1 MEDSFIFH
9 PVVTK
14 EEWEKVTVEVR
25 TKVEQFV
32 KEKFEEFITSKA
44 LLETKCFNAEQ
55 TIAELKASNESL
67 QSECESL
74 KSKLDV
80 AAKTVIEHE
89 AQLTN
94 LTAEINKLHQQCN
107 TLEAET
113 SEYRHQRNLAVDEK
127 DEHLKM
133 LQRRDAEIERLQA
146 EMGIFTKQLESAVN
160 AKCEA
165 LAQADEV
172 ASMKINIEYRE
183 KRLEQERSLLNS
195 QMESL
200 TQELNQR
207 TEELLNI
214 RRDNTVRCIQLETKL
229 SEKTQEL
236 AVSTEHIKSLTEL
249 NNNLVARNE
258 ELTQKME
265 SQREV
270 DSKMNESYIYEIDA
284 KTKMANAYKSMYE
297 ESSQHAE
304 ELKEALAE
312 VQQLL
317 RTATEQYGELE
328 TKHKESE
335 LTHEEIIAKKNEC
348 IEVLKKELETANDI
362 IKGLK
367 TDNVDADF
375 EGISSAAA
383 AAMKLPKPGMSYS
396 EVYSKYVA
404 THEKLIDKEEECA
417 RLNNYISCIVKEI
430 EEKGPLIKKLRQ
442 DYCNT
447 LDANDELRAGND
459 SLLLEV
465 QQLREAN
472 GECKRLEGVTIREN
486 ERLKKDVADLSR
498 QVVHLLQEVEHSRA
512 GSSSTS
518 TDNETNDS
526 VSSADIITKKLVTF
540 NDIAE
545 LQDTNRKLLALEAE
559 LIDPA
564 SIANLKCKMDE
575 LRASQEELL
584 EERER
589 QNKMMATL
597 KNQRDMYKN
606 LYSQVVK
613 ASGEEM
619 QLDRPFD
626 KEGNETQG
634 QSEADSQLRD
644 KIKELQGTI
653 EKLNTKIEMLKEEND
668 TYRKE
673 KTANEKI
680 LLEQMETLRAEA
692 KELTR
697 LNGKLCSHADVN
709 EEKFKVMKNNVEIY
723 KKQIVAL
730 EKQNKIYSDSII
742 KHEQAATYLKD
753 ETLQSQAKLSK
764 AEVMLSNLQ
773 KENALL
779 RDAEQRLLKERESL
793 KRDQHQQNLIKSN
806 MELIKATL
814 ERTDAEGR
822 IRLETRL
829 DEAHR
834 ECAALRRR
842 LQEDQDHFRQLSEH
856 LEKQTKE
863 AQTRA
868 EEERTQAEKLR
879 KELGEAREE
888 LVQKTT
894 QMEEL
899 SKKLKMGIF
908 NVPDTS
914 AEVKKIREL
923 EQQLTDSE
931 SQINS
936 LNAKLKSTKEATE
949 EYMNL
954 AQASE
959 KQAKDIFEQNESLQ
973 QVIEKQKETI
983 KQLEEKCQELEGE
996 LSIQLDDEDIKNAG
1010 MKSKSSQLQEELN
1023 VKSMDLM
1030 TARQQL
1036 EAARSESR
1044 SLIEQL
1050 KAAENKYAREVT
1062 LHSVDLQSL
1071 STMKEQLETAL
1082 TTVNQLEMEKT
1093 KAVEAL
1099 SEHLKAEEER
1109 DKIFQKEKEELESR
1123 FKDMDAQ
1130 NALLLDQI
1138 QALNIQLSILQAQA
1152 SETPNTS
1159 VNDQSMN
1166 RSLTEDDVKSSEQL
1180 LKIIKYLRQEK
1191 DIAISKAEI
1200 IEAEHIRLKSQFD
1213 VINKQYEEAKAAVE
1227 VERQKQE
1234 VSVVSTAKHAEVL
1247 RKLET
1252 LNAITDS
1259 NRSLRAERDELLAQ
1273 IADYKEREEK
1283 WETEVAPL
1291 QEKNRD
1297 LSTKADQMQ
1306 SENISLRAECTRW
1319 RQRANMLI
1327 EKTNRTSPEDWK
1339 KLQTERETLAKQL
1352 TIERATTTKLNDDI
1366 NNLKQDKSKLE
1377 EQLKSVRT
1385 QNNQQA
1391 EEIAKLREVV
1401 AGLQTQVNQLQNTID
1416 QQSAELLKCKEEN
1429 RVLTE
1434 DTAGKDVALTEL
1446 KNNLVQIRKI
1456 AKKYK
1461 IQCEE
1466 QTKEIE
1472 TLKQQKE
1479 ESENQQSSSAER
1491 HEQVL
1496 QEQRTELEE
1505 KITQLENAH
1514 KEAIEKLN
1522 EQIAANVEQIENYK
1536 KEIESLKQSSLEKDE
1551 RFKNLFKNA
1560 KERIVSLQEQNSSL
1574 KEELTKQDRVAGGD
1588 QPNEGTSSKSAEL
1601 MEKIS
1606 ELERERDELN
1616 EERQQEK
1623 EKFLAECESLNQ
1635 RLTQLQ
1641 RQLDKQQGSKPSTSS
1656 ASSDKSATERPTADI
1671 KPMAGHSTNTQTQS
1685 ARIQPWCSGGE
1696 PPLASI
1702 RPMSQQLRTVAVLPT
1717 SQSPSAVMV
1726 PPQQQVHTTGGS
1738 STIESLSSSP
1748 TSSHTDY
1755 APATSSASSSGGA
1768 TSATPLAGSS
1778 VGGAGS
1784 SSGSGRQAAAVPP
1797 TQSSQDAGED
1807 DEATAA
1813 TAASAVGGNGSTA
1826 ASVGGSTQGHSAATG
1841 AQSQGQ
1847 TTPQQQQAVALVMP
1861 RVEVPSSAPTQ
1872 EQGTSSSSSNTVTT
1886 SQAGHKRQRDADDSC
1901 QDEDQGK
1908 TQQSKRTRVQQ
1919 SGTVSDSGLEVEYQ
1933 VPTSSQRDHDDYN
1946 VIVLESDEDEDVEEG
1961 AADEGD
1967 GDAGEDPDTEGY
1979 DMEGMEQDTYE
1990 DADCQDVEDG
2000 EGGNEV
2006 EVIEDSSE
2014 VPNQS
2019 ERSVVQE
2026 GRGEEGSEQP
2036 QSEAISSGTDGAA
2049 SSITISQA
2057 SPSVPSICVTRARP
2071 VAPLSRH
2078 HLFDEGGQG
2087 GDDGIVPSTPTLF
2100 VPRRSD
2106 GFGEAVSSPH
2116 VPNAAPAARFTFG
2129 EPPAVAVHSLPTA
2142 SAGTEQALDDN
2153 STGRSVPTTPLQSSP
2168 QESIPGAGPSGTG
2181 EQPQEEEISHTDAEL
2196 PTVDIDDN
2204 ETGGE
2209 GSSMGLPSMP
2219 ELSEGSQLLEQGEE
2233 MLQGDDGVSSEG
2245 EKPLAAEEGEE
2256 EEGREAE
2263 ASPST
2268 NTRTQRG
2275 NSARRSLR
2283 QIPTRGGSRP
2293 GPPTPIVWG
2302 DRQRQ
2307 DRSRGGLSP
2316 NFQSRSVA
2324 RRARGRIQRPF
2335 SGRF

>member
-14 EEWEKVTVEVR
+14 EEWEKVTVDVR

-44 LLETKCFNAEQ
+44 LLETKCTNAEQ

-89 AQLTN
+89 AQLAN

-113 SEYRHQRNLAVDEK
+113 SDYRHQRNLAIDEK
-127 DEHLKM
+127 DEHQKM
-133 LQRRDAEIERLQA
+133 LQRRDAEIERLQT
-146 EMGIFTKQLESAVN
+146 EMGTLTKQLEAAIN

-165 LAQADEV
+165 LAQADDV
-172 ASMKINIEYRE
+172 ASMKLNIEYRE
-183 KRLEQERSLLNS
+183 KRLEQERSLLSS

-236 AVSTEHIKSLTEL
+236 AVSAEHIKSLTEL

-265 SQREV
+265 NQREV

-367 TDNVDADF
+367 TDNVDADLD
-375 EGISSAAA
+375 GISSAAA
-383 AAMKLPKPGMSYS
+383 AAMKLPKPGLSYS
-396 EVYSKYVA
+396 EVYSKYVT

-472 GECKRLEGVTIREN
+472 AECKRLEGVTIREN

-498 QVVHLLQEVEHSRA
+498 QVVHLLQEVEHSRT

-545 LQDTNRKLLALEAE
+545 LQDTNRKLLALVRELTERQEEAE
-559 LIDPA
+559 MIDPA

-589 QNKMMATL
+589 QTKMMATL
-597 KNQRDMYKN
+597 KSQRDMYKN

-626 KEGNETQG
+626 KEGNDTQG
-634 QSEADSQLRD
+634 QTEADSQLRD
-644 KIKELQGTI
+644 KVKELQGTI
-653 EKLNTKIEMLKEEND
+653 EKLNTKIDMLKEEND

-730 EKQNKIYSDSII
+730 EKQNKIYSEAII

-868 EEERTQAEKLR
+868 EEERNQAEKLR
-879 KELGEAREE
+879 KELSEAREE
-888 LVQKTT
+888 LVQKTK

-931 SQINS
+931 AQINA
-936 LNAKLKSTKEATE
+936 LNAKLKSAKEATE

-973 QVIEKQKETI
+973 QVIDQQKETI

-1010 MKSKSSQLQEELN
+1010 VKSKSSQLQEELN

-1030 TARQQL
+1030 TARKQL
-1036 EAARSESR
+1036 EAVRSESR
-1044 SLIEQL
+1044 SLVEQL

-1071 STMKEQLETAL
+1071 SNMKEQLETAL
-1082 TTVNQLEMEKT
+1082 ATVKELETEKT

-1099 SEHLKAEEER
+1099 KEHLKAEEER
-1109 DKIFQKEKEELESR
+1109 DKIFQKEKEELENR

-1138 QALNIQLSILQAQA
+1138 QALNTQLSILQAQA

-1159 VNDQSMN
+1159 MNDQSMN

-1200 IEAEHIRLKSQFD
+1200 IEAEHIRLKSQFE
-1213 VINKQYEEAKAAVE
+1213 VIKKQYEEAKAAVE

-1366 NNLKQDKSKLE
+1366 SNLKQDKSKLE
-1377 EQLKSVRT
+1377 EQLKSVRA

-1391 EEIAKLREVV
+1391 EEIAKLREEV
-1401 AGLQTQVNQLQNTID
+1401 AGLQAQVNQLQNTID

-1479 ESENQQSSSAER
+1479 ESENQQSSNAER
-1491 HEQVL
+1491 QEQAL

-1505 KITQLENAH
+1505 RIAQLENAH

-1536 KEIESLKQSSLEKDE
+1536 KEIESLKQSSVEKDE

-1560 KERIVSLQEQNSSL
+1560 KERIVSLQEQNNSL
-1574 KEELTKQDRVAGGD
+1574 KEELTKQDRGAGGD
-1588 QPNEGTSSKSAEL
+1588 QQNEGSSSKSAEL
-1601 MEKIS
+1601 LEKIA

-1623 EKFLAECESLNQ
+1623 EKFQAECESLNQ

-1813 TAASAVGGNGSTA
+1813 NAASAAGGNGSTA
-1826 ASVGGSTQGHSAATG
+1826 ATVGGSTQGHSAATG

-1946 VIVLESDEDEDVEEG
+1946 VIVVESDEDEDVEEG

-1990 DADCQDVEDG
+1990 DADCQDVEDE

-2019 ERSVVQE
+2019 ERSVQE

-2049 SSITISQA
+2049 SGITISQA

-2078 HLFDEGGQG
+2078 HLFDEAGQG

-2116 VPNAAPAARFTFG
+2116 VPNAASAARFTFG
-2129 EPPAVAVHSLPTA
+2129 EPPAVAV
-2142 SAGTEQALDDN
+2142 Q
-2153 STGRSVPTTPLQSSP
+2153 V
-2168 QESIPGAGPSGTG
+2168 
-2181 EQPQEEEISHTDAEL
+2181 
-2196 PTVDIDDN
+2196 
-2204 ETGGE
+2204 
-2209 GSSMGLPSMP
+2209 
-2219 ELSEGSQLLEQGEE
+2219 
-2233 MLQGDDGVSSEG
+2233 
-2245 EKPLAAEEGEE
+2245 
-2256 EEGREAE
+2256 E
-2263 ASPST
+2263 ASL
-2268 NTRTQRG
+2268 QRLCKVLLKNLYLVAVLAG
-2275 NSARRSLR
+2275 LEKSNKKRRHLI
-2283 QIPTRGGSRP
+2283 QM
-2293 GPPTPIVWG
+2293 
-2302 DRQRQ
+2302 
-2307 DRSRGGLSP
+2307 LSC
-2316 NFQSRSVA
+2316 QL
-2324 RRARGRIQRPF
+2324 
-2335 SGRF
+2335 

>member
-1 MEDSFIFH
+1 MEGAFIFT

-14 EEWEKVTVEVR
+14 DEWETVNAEIR
-25 TKVEQFV
+25 TKVEGFV
-32 KEKFEEFITSKA
+32 KEKFEEFITAKA

-55 TIAELKASNESL
+55 TIAELRASNERL
-67 QSECESL
+67 QSESDTL
-74 KSKLDV
+74 KAKLEV
-80 AAKTVIEHE
+80 AAKTVEEHE
-89 AQLTN
+89 VQLAN
-94 LTAEINKLHQQCN
+94 LTSEINRLRQQCN

-113 SEYRHQRNLAVDEK
+113 AEYRHQRNLAVDEK

-133 LQRRDAEIERLQA
+133 MQRRDAEIERWQT
-146 EMGIFTKQLESAVN
+146 EMATLTKQLESAVN

-172 ASMKINIEYRE
+172 ASMKITIEYRE
-183 KRLEQERSLLNS
+183 KRLEQERALLNN

-200 TQELNQR
+200 TEELNQR

-236 AVSTEHIKSLTEL
+236 AVSAEHIKSLTEL
-249 NNNLVARNE
+249 NNNLVTRNE

-265 SQREV
+265 NQREV
-270 DSKMNESYIYEIDA
+270 DAKMNESYIYEIDA
-284 KTKMANAYKSMYE
+284 KTKMANAYKAMYE
-297 ESSQHAE
+297 ESNKHAE
-304 ELKEALAE
+304 EIKEALTE

-317 RTATEQYGELE
+317 RTATEQYGDLE

-335 LTHEEIIAKKNEC
+335 LMHEEILAKKNEC
-348 IEVLKKELETANDI
+348 IEVLKKELETANDV

-367 TDNVDADF
+367 SNDARADL
-375 EGISSAAA
+375 EGLASAAA
-383 AAMKLPKPGMSYS
+383 AAMKLPKPGLTFS
-396 EVYSKYVA
+396 EVYAKYVS
-404 THEKLIDKEEECA
+404 THEKLIDKDEECA

-442 DYCNT
+442 DYSDT
-447 LDANDELRAGND
+447 LDANEELTQAND
-459 SLLLEV
+459 QLTMEV
-465 QQLREAN
+465 QQLREAMA
-472 GECKRLEGVTIREN
+472 ECKRLEGVTAREN

-545 LQDTNRKLLALEAE
+545 LQDTNRKLLALVRELTERQEEAE

-564 SIANLKCKMDE
+564 SIANLKSKLEE

-597 KNQRDMYKN
+597 RSQRDMYKN
-606 LYSQVVK
+606 LYSQVQRS
-613 ASGEEM
+613 SGEEM
-619 QLDRPFD
+619 PLDRPFE
-626 KEGNETQG
+626 KEGNDTQIQSEPETQ
-634 QSEADSQLRD
+634 LTN
-644 KIKELQGTI
+644 KVKELQDTI
-653 EKLNTKIEMLKEEND
+653 EKLNKKIDMLKEEND

-680 LLEQMETLRAEA
+680 LLEQLETLRAEA

-697 LNGKLCSHADVN
+697 LNGKLVSHADVN
-709 EEKFKVMKNNVEIY
+709 EEKFKIMKNNVEIY

-730 EKQNKIYSDSII
+730 EKQNKIYSEAII

-814 ERTDAEGR
+814 ERTDAESR

-856 LEKQTKE
+856 LQKQTKD
-863 AQTRA
+863 AQDRA
-868 EEERTQAEKLR
+868 EEERSQAEKLR
-879 KELGEAREE
+879 KELSEARDE
-888 LVQKTT
+888 LIQKTK

-908 NVPDTS
+908 TVPDTS

-923 EQQLTDSE
+923 EEQLTNSE

-936 LNAKLKSTKEATE
+936 LNVKLKASKEATE

-959 KQAKDIFEQNESLQ
+959 KQAKDIFEQNETLQ
-973 QVIEKQKETI
+973 QTIEKQKETI
-983 KQLEEKCQELEGE
+983 KQLQEKCQELEGE

-1010 MKSKSSQLQEELN
+1010 LKNKSSQLQEELN
-1023 VKSMDLM
+1023 IKTMDLN
-1030 TARQQL
+1030 TAKQQL
-1036 EAARSESR
+1036 EAARTESR
-1044 SLIEQL
+1044 TLVEQL
-1050 KAAENKYAREVT
+1050 KAVENKYAREVT

-1071 STMKEQLETAL
+1071 SNMKEQLETAL
-1082 TTVNQLEMEKT
+1082 GNINDLDAEKAN
-1093 KAVEAL
+1093 AVAAL
-1099 SEHLKAEEER
+1099 NEHLKAEEER
-1109 DKIFQKEKEELESR
+1109 DKIFRKEKEELETR

-1138 QALNIQLSILQAQA
+1138 QALNTQLSILQAQA
-1152 SETPNTS
+1152 SETPTPNTS
-1159 VNDQSMN
+1159 IADQSMN

-1200 IEAEHIRLKSQFD
+1200 MEAEHIRLKSQFD
-1213 VINKQYEEAKAAVE
+1213 VITKQYEEAKAAVE

-1234 VSVVSTAKHAEVL
+1234 VSVVSTSKHAEVL

-1259 NRSLRAERDELLAQ
+1259 NRTLRSERDELLSQ
-1273 IADYKEREEK
+1273 ITEYRERAERLEI
-1283 WETEVAPL
+1283 EVAPL

-1306 SENISLRAECTRW
+1306 AENISLRAECTRW

-1352 TIERATTTKLNDDI
+1352 TIERATTTKLNDEI
-1366 NNLKQDKSKLE
+1366 NTLKQDKSKLE
-1377 EQLKSVRT
+1377 EQLKSVRA

-1391 EEIAKLREVV
+1391 EELAKLREEVT
-1401 AGLQTQVNQLQNTID
+1401 GLQQQVNQLQNTID
-1416 QQSAELLKCKEEN
+1416 QQSAELLKLKEEN

-1434 DTAGKDVALTEL
+1434 DTAAKDVTLTEL
-1446 KNNLVQIRKI
+1446 KNNLAQIRKI

-1472 TLKQQKE
+1472 ALNKQKA
-1479 ESENQQSSSAER
+1479 ESESQQSSNAER
-1491 HEQVL
+1491 QEQVL
-1496 QEQRTELEE
+1496 NEQRTELEQR
-1505 KITQLENAH
+1505 ITQLENAH
-1514 KEAIEKLN
+1514 KEAVAKLN
-1522 EQIAANVEQIENYK
+1522 EQIAANMEQIESYK
-1536 KEIESLKQSSLEKDE
+1536 KEIEALKQSSMDKED

-1574 KEELTKQDRVAGGD
+1574 KEELTKQDRGGGGD
-1588 QPNEGTSSKSAEL
+1588 QSSEGSSSKNAEL
-1601 MEKIS
+1601 LEKIA
-1606 ELERERDELN
+1606 ELERERDELID
-1616 EERQQEK
+1616 ERQQEK
-1623 EKFLAECESLNQ
+1623 EKFLTECENLNQ

-1702 RPMSQQLRTVAVLPT
+1702 RPMSAQLRTVAVLPT

-1755 APATSSASSSGGA
+1755 APATSSASSSGA
-1768 TSATPLAGSS
+1768 SANPLAGSS
-1778 VGGAGS
+1778 VGGAAGS
-1784 SSGSGRQAAAVPP
+1784 SGRQAAAVPP

-1813 TAASAVGGNGSTA
+1813 TAAGTTGSGNGSA
-1826 ASVGGSTQGHSAATG
+1826 AQAATSAVGGSTQGHTVATG
-1841 AQSQGQ
+1841 AQGQSQ
-1847 TTPQQQQAVALVMP
+1847 TTLQQQQAVALVMP

-1886 SQAGHKRQRDADDSC
+1886 SQAGHKRQREPDDSC
-1901 QDEDQGK
+1901 QAEEQGK
-1908 TQQSKRTRVQQ
+1908 TQQSKRTRIQQ

-1946 VIVLESDEDEDVEEG
+1946 VIVVESDDDEEVEEG

-1979 DMEGMEQDTYE
+1979 DMEGMEQDNYE
-1990 DADCQDVEDG
+1990 DADCQDVEDE

-2019 ERSVVQE
+2019 EGSVQE

-2036 QSEAISSGTDGAA
+2036 QSEAISSGTDGPAF
-2049 SSITISQA
+2049 IVTISQA
-2057 SPSVPSICVTRARP
+2057 SPSVPSTNSVSRTAARQ

-2078 HLFDEGGQG
+2078 HLFDEGGQCS

-2106 GFGEAVSSPH
+2106 GYGEAVSSPH
-2116 VPNAAPAARFTFG
+2116 VPNAPPAARFTFG
-2129 EPPAVAVHSLPTA
+2129 EPPAVIQPLPAVA
-2142 SAGTEQALDDN
+2142 VAEQALDDD

-2168 QESIPGAGPSGTG
+2168 QESIPVGGASGTG
-2181 EQPQEEEISHTDAEL
+2181 EEQQEEEPSHADAEL

-2209 GSSMGLPSMP
+2209 GSSMGPPTMAG
-2219 ELSEGSQLLEQGEE
+2219 LSEGSQQLDQGEE
-2233 MLQGDDGVSSEG
+2233 MLEGDDGLNCLFTFHPSS
-2245 EKPLAAEEGEE
+2245 K
-2256 EEGREAE
+2256 
-2263 ASPST
+2263 SM
-2268 NTRTQRG
+2268 
-2275 NSARRSLR
+2275 
-2283 QIPTRGGSRP
+2283 
-2293 GPPTPIVWG
+2293 
-2302 DRQRQ
+2302 
-2307 DRSRGGLSP
+2307 
-2316 NFQSRSVA
+2316 
-2324 RRARGRIQRPF
+2324 
-2335 SGRF
+2335 

>member
-2036 QSEAISSGTDGAA
+2036 QSEAISSGTDG
-2049 SSITISQA
+2049 
-2057 SPSVPSICVTRARP
+2057 
-2071 VAPLSRH
+2071 
-2078 HLFDEGGQG
+2078 
-2087 GDDGIVPSTPTLF
+2087 
-2100 VPRRSD
+2100 
-2106 GFGEAVSSPH
+2106 
-2116 VPNAAPAARFTFG
+2116 
-2129 EPPAVAVHSLPTA
+2129 
-2142 SAGTEQALDDN
+2142 
-2153 STGRSVPTTPLQSSP
+2153 TGRSVPTTPLQSSP

>member
-14 EEWEKVTVEVR
+14 EQWEKVSVEVR

-80 AAKTVIEHE
+80 AAKTVVEHE
-89 AQLTN
+89 AQLAN

-133 LQRRDAEIERLQA
+133 LQRRDAEIERLQT
-146 EMGIFTKQLESAVN
+146 EMGTLTKQLESAIN

-172 ASMKINIEYRE
+172 GSMKINIEYRE
-183 KRLEQERSLLNS
+183 KRLEQEKSLLNS

-236 AVSTEHIKSLTEL
+236 AVSAEHIKSLTEL

-265 SQREV
+265 NQREV

-367 TDNVDADF
+367 TDNVDVDL

-383 AAMKLPKPGMSYS
+383 AAMKLPKPGLSYS
-396 EVYSKYVA
+396 EVYSKFVA

-459 SLLLEV
+459 SLLMEV

-472 GECKRLEGVTIREN
+472 AECKRLEGVTIREN

-559 LIDPA
+559 MIDPA

-589 QNKMMATL
+589 QNKMMTTL
-597 KNQRDMYKN
+597 RSQRDMYKN

-626 KEGNETQG
+626 KESNETQG

-644 KIKELQGTI
+644 KVKELQGTI

-863 AQTRA
+863 AQARA
-868 EEERTQAEKLR
+868 EEERAQAEKLR

-888 LVQKTT
+888 LVQKTK

-899 SKKLKMGIF
+899 GKKLKMGIF

-959 KQAKDIFEQNESLQ
+959 KQAKDIFEQNETLQ

-1010 MKSKSSQLQEELN
+1010 LKSKSSQLQEELN
-1023 VKSMDLM
+1023 VKSMDLK
-1030 TARQQL
+1030 TAREQL

-1044 SLIEQL
+1044 ALIEQL

-1071 STMKEQLETAL
+1071 SNMKEQLETAL
-1082 TTVNQLEMEKT
+1082 ATVNELEMEKT

-1099 SEHLKAEEER
+1099 NEHLKAEEER
-1109 DKIFQKEKEELESR
+1109 DKLFQKEKEELENR

-1138 QALNIQLSILQAQA
+1138 QALNTQLSILQAQA

-1159 VNDQSMN
+1159 MNDQSMN

-1200 IEAEHIRLKSQFD
+1200 IEAEHIRLKSQFE

-1273 IADYKEREEK
+1273 ITDYKEREEK

-1291 QEKNRD
+1291 QEKIRD

-1352 TIERATTTKLNDDI
+1352 TIERSTTTKLNDDV
-1366 NNLKQDKSKLE
+1366 NNLKQDKAKLE
-1377 EQLKSVRT
+1377 EQLKSVRA

-1391 EEIAKLREVV
+1391 EEIAKLREEV
-1401 AGLQTQVNQLQNTID
+1401 AGLQAQVNQLQNTVD

-1472 TLKQQKE
+1472 ALKQQKE
-1479 ESENQQSSSAER
+1479 ESENQQTSNAER
-1491 HEQVL
+1491 QEQVL

-1505 KITQLENAH
+1505 RITQLENSH

-1560 KERIVSLQEQNSSL
+1560 KERIVSLQEQNNSL
-1574 KEELTKQDRVAGGD
+1574 KEELTKQDRGGGGD
-1588 QPNEGTSSKSAEL
+1588 QPNEGSSGKSAEL
-1601 MEKIS
+1601 LEKIS

-1671 KPMAGHSTNTQTQS
+1671 KPMAG
-1685 ARIQPWCSGGE
+1685 
-1696 PPLASI
+1696 
-1702 RPMSQQLRTVAVLPT
+1702 
-1717 SQSPSAVMV
+1717 
-1726 PPQQQVHTTGGS
+1726 
-1738 STIESLSSSP
+1738 
-1748 TSSHTDY
+1748 
-1755 APATSSASSSGGA
+1755 
-1768 TSATPLAGSS
+1768 
-1778 VGGAGS
+1778 
-1784 SSGSGRQAAAVPP
+1784 
-1797 TQSSQDAGED
+1797 
-1807 DEATAA
+1807 
-1813 TAASAVGGNGSTA
+1813 
-1826 ASVGGSTQGHSAATG
+1826 
-1841 AQSQGQ
+1841 
-1847 TTPQQQQAVALVMP
+1847 
-1861 RVEVPSSAPTQ
+1861 
-1872 EQGTSSSSSNTVTT
+1872 TSSSSSNTVTT

-1908 TQQSKRTRVQQ
+1908 TQQSKRTRVQ
-1919 SGTVSDSGLEVEYQ
+1919 
-1933 VPTSSQRDHDDYN
+1933 
-1946 VIVLESDEDEDVEEG
+1946 
-1961 AADEGD
+1961 
-1967 GDAGEDPDTEGY
+1967 
-1979 DMEGMEQDTYE
+1979 EQDTYE
-1990 DADCQDVEDG
+1990 DADCQDVEDE

-2019 ERSVVQE
+2019 ERSVQE

-2036 QSEAISSGTDGAA
+2036 QSEAISSGTDG
-2049 SSITISQA
+2049 
-2057 SPSVPSICVTRARP
+2057 
-2071 VAPLSRH
+2071 
-2078 HLFDEGGQG
+2078 
-2087 GDDGIVPSTPTLF
+2087 
-2100 VPRRSD
+2100 
-2106 GFGEAVSSPH
+2106 
-2116 VPNAAPAARFTFG
+2116 
-2129 EPPAVAVHSLPTA
+2129 
-2142 SAGTEQALDDN
+2142 
-2153 STGRSVPTTPLQSSP
+2153 TGRSVPTTPLQSSP
-2168 QESIPGAGPSGTG
+2168 QESIPGGGPSGTG
-2181 EQPQEEEISHTDAEL
+2181 EEPQEEETSHTDAEL

-2209 GSSMGLPSMP
+2209 GSSMGPPSMP
-2219 ELSEGSQLLEQGEE
+2219 ELSEGNLEQAEE
-2233 MLQGDDGVSSEG
+2233 MLEGDDGVSSEG
-2245 EKPLAAEEGEE
+2245 EKPLAAEDGEE

-2275 NSARRSLR
+2275 NSARRSVR

-2302 DRQRQ
+2302 DRQNQRQ

-2335 SGRF
+2335 SSRF

>member
-14 EEWEKVTVEVR
+14 EQWEKVSVEVR

-80 AAKTVIEHE
+80 AAKTVVEHE
-89 AQLTN
+89 AQLAN

-133 LQRRDAEIERLQA
+133 LQRRDAEIERLQT
-146 EMGIFTKQLESAVN
+146 EMGTLTKQLESAIN

-172 ASMKINIEYRE
+172 GSMKINIEYRE
-183 KRLEQERSLLNS
+183 KRLEQEKSLLNS

-236 AVSTEHIKSLTEL
+236 AVSAEHIKSLTEL

-265 SQREV
+265 NQREV

-367 TDNVDADF
+367 TDNVDVDL

-383 AAMKLPKPGMSYS
+383 AAMKLPKPGLSYS
-396 EVYSKYVA
+396 EVYSKFVA

-459 SLLLEV
+459 SLLMEV

-472 GECKRLEGVTIREN
+472 AECKRLEGVTIREN

-545 LQDTNRKLLALEAE
+545 LQDTNRKLLALVRELTERQEEAE
-559 LIDPA
+559 MIDPA

-589 QNKMMATL
+589 QNKMMTTL
-597 KNQRDMYKN
+597 RSQRDMYKN

-626 KEGNETQG
+626 KESNETQG

-644 KIKELQGTI
+644 KVKELQGTI

-863 AQTRA
+863 AQARA
-868 EEERTQAEKLR
+868 EEERAQAEKLR

-888 LVQKTT
+888 LVQKTK

-899 SKKLKMGIF
+899 GKKLKMGIF

-959 KQAKDIFEQNESLQ
+959 KQAKDIFEQNETLQ

-1010 MKSKSSQLQEELN
+1010 LKSKSSQLQEELN
-1023 VKSMDLM
+1023 VKSMDLK
-1030 TARQQL
+1030 TAREQL

-1044 SLIEQL
+1044 ALIEQL

-1071 STMKEQLETAL
+1071 SNMKEQLETAL
-1082 TTVNQLEMEKT
+1082 ATVNELEMEKT

-1099 SEHLKAEEER
+1099 NEHLKAEEER
-1109 DKIFQKEKEELESR
+1109 DKLFQKEKEELENR

-1138 QALNIQLSILQAQA
+1138 QALNTQLSILQAQA

-1159 VNDQSMN
+1159 MNDQSMN

-1200 IEAEHIRLKSQFD
+1200 IEAEHIRLKSQFE

-1273 IADYKEREEK
+1273 ITDYKEREEK

-1291 QEKNRD
+1291 QEKIRD

-1352 TIERATTTKLNDDI
+1352 TIERSTTTKLNDDV
-1366 NNLKQDKSKLE
+1366 NNLKQDKAKLE
-1377 EQLKSVRT
+1377 EQLKSVRA

-1391 EEIAKLREVV
+1391 EEIAKLREEV
-1401 AGLQTQVNQLQNTID
+1401 AGLQAQVNQLQNTVD

-1472 TLKQQKE
+1472 ALKQQKE
-1479 ESENQQSSSAER
+1479 ESENQQTSNAER
-1491 HEQVL
+1491 QEQVL

-1505 KITQLENAH
+1505 RITQLENSH

-1560 KERIVSLQEQNSSL
+1560 KERIVSLQEQNNSL
-1574 KEELTKQDRVAGGD
+1574 KEELTKQDRGGGGD
-1588 QPNEGTSSKSAEL
+1588 QPNEGSSGKSAEL
-1601 MEKIS
+1601 LEKIS

-1768 TSATPLAGSS
+1768 TSATPLAGSCS

-1784 SSGSGRQAAAVPP
+1784 SSGGGGRQAAAVPP

-1807 DEATAA
+1807 DEAAA
-1813 TAASAVGGNGSTA
+1813 AGAASAVGGNGSTQA
-1826 ASVGGSTQGHSAATG
+1826 GGVGGSTQGHSATTG

-1946 VIVLESDEDEDVEEG
+1946 VIVVESDEDEDVEEG

-1990 DADCQDVEDG
+1990 DADCQDVEDE

-2019 ERSVVQE
+2019 ERSVQE

-2036 QSEAISSGTDGAA
+2036 QSEAISSGTDG
-2049 SSITISQA
+2049 
-2057 SPSVPSICVTRARP
+2057 
-2071 VAPLSRH
+2071 
-2078 HLFDEGGQG
+2078 
-2087 GDDGIVPSTPTLF
+2087 
-2100 VPRRSD
+2100 
-2106 GFGEAVSSPH
+2106 
-2116 VPNAAPAARFTFG
+2116 
-2129 EPPAVAVHSLPTA
+2129 
-2142 SAGTEQALDDN
+2142 
-2153 STGRSVPTTPLQSSP
+2153 TGRSVPTTPLQSSP
-2168 QESIPGAGPSGTG
+2168 QESIPGGGPSGTG
-2181 EQPQEEEISHTDAEL
+2181 EEPQEEETSHTDAEL

-2209 GSSMGLPSMP
+2209 GSSMGPPSMP
-2219 ELSEGSQLLEQGEE
+2219 ELSEGNLEQAEE
-2233 MLQGDDGVSSEG
+2233 MLEGDDGVSSEG
-2245 EKPLAAEEGEE
+2245 EKPLAAEDGEE

-2275 NSARRSLR
+2275 NSARRSVR

-2302 DRQRQ
+2302 DRQNQRQ

-2335 SGRF
+2335 SSRF